1 MIWAKLAKFSLER
14 AKFYGEHEEH
24 IYRDKNSVG
33 VVTLQAWSQS
43 ENTNSDNEYQL
54 LGLKYTKLRFLS
66 FQDTGP
72 HQSICGRYSKMPT
85 NRNSCQVAATLSG
98 AKDGWDPPSTTS
110 IFCKVDVLISV
121 LGCWMVRKMF
131 LLITHMTQLL
141 G

>member
-1 MIWAKLAKFSLER
+1 MIWAKLAKFSLEK
-14 AKFYGEHEEH
+14 ANFYGEHEEH

-54 LGLKYTKLRFLS
+54 LGLKYTKLRFPS

-85 NRNSCQVAATLSG
+85 NRKSCQVAVTLSG
-98 AKDGWDPPSTTS
+98 QRMAEIRHRQPQ
-110 IFCKVDVLISV
+110 FSV
-121 LGCWMVRKMF
+121 KLMLWFPCWAVEW
-131 LLITHMTQLL
+131 
-141 G
+141 